1 MSVRRDR
8 MISLVMLLTGYSA
21 LIAGLLA
28 LAAHPL
34 VGVLMALG
42 GMALSVCSAI
52 DLVQAPAAPHPISPG
67 K

>member
-1 MSVRRDR
+1 MSVSREK

-28 LAAHPL
+28 LAVHPL
-34 VGVLMALG
+34 LGVLMVLG

-52 DLVQAPAAPHPISPG
+52 ELVQAPAAAHPVSPG